1 MIRIA
6 ITAAA
11 YEAIVTTV
19 PFGSVGYEAK
29 PSAGDQIFIW
39 LERRAL
45 PSTAVTCTRS
55 RAVS

>member
-11 YEAIVTTV
+11 YEALATTV

-29 PSAGDQIFIW
+29 RGADDQIFIR

-45 PSTAVTCTRS
+45 PSTAVTRTRS